1 MTDRKTSIDNLQ
13 TALSMELTA
22 VHQYLLH
29 AHTLEDWGIDKLAT
43 RMRAEMHEELGHA
56 GAFIDRILFLGGT
69 PKLEATRAPEMA
81 ESLKALFEADRD
93 EEKGA
98 IAFYTRA
105 AREAFE
111 SDDIGTR
118 ALFEQTVQDEE
129 GHWEWLDLQLD
140 LLRRMGEPAFMAN
153 YMSGTGSGAEG

>member
-1 MTDRKTSIDNLQ
+1 MMKNHNAIGLILAVTLLSVIGVPSI
-13 TALSMELTA
+13 
-22 VHQYLLH
+22 VPV
-29 AHTLEDWGIDKLAT
+29 
-43 RMRAEMHEELGHA
+43 
-56 GAFIDRILFLGGT
+56 F
-69 PKLEATRAPEMA
+69 PEMA

-129 GHWEWLDLQLD
+129 GHWGWLDLQLD